1 MPVTAALAVGYV
13 LASVLGGVLA
23 VVVGLLAGPG
33 GRPRRRTSIDAELR
47 AGEGEHVT
55 PLLVVAGALVGAPLR
70 LLADRIAVARR
81 GRTTG
86 LGTLDGQRRRQRRPR
101 RSSSAWRAAPS
112 WVVALVGT
120 GFCGTLTT
128 FSTFGYDVV
137 RLVEE
142 QLRGPRA
149 GLPGGH
155 ARARRRAP
163 PRRDSDWAGLL

>member
-1 MPVTAALAVGYV
+1 M
-13 LASVLGGVLA
+13 
-23 VVVGLLAGPG
+23 
-33 GRPRRRTSIDAELR
+33 
-47 AGEGEHVT
+47 T

-81 GRTTG
+81 GRATG
-86 LGTLDGQRRRQRRPR
+86 LGTLTVNVAG
-101 RSSSAWRAAPS
+101 SAVLGFVLGLTATPS

-142 QLRGPRA
+142 K
-149 GLPGGH
+149 LP
-155 ARARRRAP
+155 ARAAAYLAATLILGVGAAA
-163 PRRDSDWAGLL
+163 AGYGLGGLV